1 LTNLRVFLWKYFRKN
16 RRKPIL
22 KKLLL
27 ALFFTIVIV
36 SPANAQSTLAS
47 QEKCA
52 EGAKKFFFDRIQYYG
67 GSWGGSPVL
76 MAMGGT
82 VLRAITIKSSTSVLY

>member
-1 LTNLRVFLWKYFRKN
+1 MGALDM
-16 RRKPIL
+16 

-36 SPANAQSTLAS
+36 SPVNAQSTLPS

-52 EGAKKFFFDRIQYYG
+52 EGAKNFF
-67 GSWGGSPVL
+67 
-76 MAMGGT
+76 
-82 VLRAITIKSSTSVLY
+82 LRMDIT